1 MKHVGTITLETERL
15 ILRKFELSDS
25 RAMYNNWAN
34 DDEVTKYMSWTTHEN
49 EDLTKQLL
57 NMWVKE
63 YENINNYQWCIVL
76 KETNEPIGSIS
87 LFNCKDDIKQI
98 EFGYCISRRHWN
110 KGYTSEALKAVIDL
124 AFKIGYERIVGCHH
138 KDNIASG
145 KVMIKNGLTFFTE
158 TDGKTNKN
166 EDCKILVYE
175 LKK

>member
-1 MKHVGTITLETERL
+1 MKHVGAITLETARL
-15 ILRKFELSDS
+15 ILRRHEVTDS
-25 RAMYNNWAN
+25 SAMYNNWAN

-49 EDLTKQLL
+49 EDVSKQVLD
-57 NMWVKE
+57 MWVKE
-63 YENINNYQWCIVL
+63 YENINYYQWCIVL

-98 EFGYCISRRHWN
+98 EFGYCISRKHWN
-110 KGYTSEALKAVIDL
+110 NGYTSEALKAVIDL

>member
-1 MKHVGTITLETERL
+1 MKHTGTITLETARL
-15 ILRKFELSDS
+15 ILRRHEVTDS
-25 RAMYNNWAN
+25 SAMYNNWAN
-34 DDEVTKYMSWTTHEN
+34 DDEVTKYMSWTSHGS

-110 KGYTSEALKAVIDL
+110 KGYTSVALKAVIDL

-166 EDCKILVYE
+166 EDCRILVYE